1 MSQVIKNVALSGAT
15 GSLGSTLLTSLVNNG
30 KFNITVI
37 ARKEGQSVPAG
48 VSVKVV
54 NTDSVDA
61 ITQALRG
68 QDALVDATSG
78 PDPTLGMRFINAA
91 AAAGV
96 YRVIPSEFSIDI
108 QSVEARSPLVFH
120 GKNQAFEHLKKLA
133 AEGKITYTTVS
144 NSAFLDWNLRTGFIN
159 IDIYNK
165 KVQYLN
171 DGTDVFPWTHLSS
184 VGTAVA
190 NVLAKPQETQN
201 RSCYISN
208 IKKSQKQMVG
218 LAKESLGADGW
229 EESTLDAGKALKAAT
244 ESMLSGTVN
253 MQVIGDMIRWS
264 CTVYSPRWEQQDD
277 NKLLGVKSMT
287 DDEVRKL
294 IKEIAAEK
302 K

>member
-1 MSQVIKNVALSGAT
+1 MSQVIKNVALAGAT
-15 GSLGSTLLTSLVNNG
+15 GSLGSTLLTSLINNG

-37 ARKEGQSVPAG
+37 ARKEGQLAPAG

-78 PDPTLGMRFINAA
+78 PDPTLGMRLIDAA

-96 YRVIPSEFSIDI
+96 YRVIPSEFSTDI
-108 QSVEARSPLVFH
+108 QSTEARSPLVYH
-120 GKNQAFEHLKKLA
+120 GKNQAFEHLKTLA
-133 AEGKITYTTVS
+133 AEGKITYTTIS

-159 IDIYNK
+159 IDLYNK

-184 VGTAVA
+184 IGTAVA
-190 NVLAKPQETQN
+190 NVLAKPQETRN

-208 IKKSQKQMVG
+208 IKKSQKQMVE
-218 LAKESLGADGW
+218 LAKEILGANGW
-229 EESTLDAGKALKAAT
+229 EESTLDADKALKAAT
-244 ESMLSGTVN
+244 ESMISGTVN

-277 NKLLGVKSMT
+277 NKLLGVKSMS

-294 IKEIAAEK
+294 IKEITAEK